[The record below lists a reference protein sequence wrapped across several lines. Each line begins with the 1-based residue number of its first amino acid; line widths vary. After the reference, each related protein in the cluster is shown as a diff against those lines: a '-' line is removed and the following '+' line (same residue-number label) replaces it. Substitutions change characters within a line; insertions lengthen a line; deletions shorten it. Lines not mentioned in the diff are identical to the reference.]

1 MGVYFNGTH
10 WVPVI
15 TQQNLRGSYGKKH
28 WLVERADDRERS
40 VNFIVTKALMRA
52 KAMEEAL

>member
-1 MGVYFNGTH
+1 MAKN
-10 WVPVI
+10 I
-15 TQQNLRGSYGKKH
+15 EDKAQLKLRIPRELKN